1 MSKKTDKKMSK
12 ADKEKLMVRIVAG
25 IMGGLMLFGTAA
37 LILQMF

>member
-1 MSKKTDKKMSK
+1 MSKKSDKKMTK

-37 LILQMF
+37 ALFQLF